1 MENFREGGWLRG
13 PFPTNRERRFGWILQ
28 QVALAG
34 FALQLDAAAIPA
46 KDSGMK
52 RISVWAIVVSFLIC
66 VARAPAQDSAVQ
78 QQLDQITGKLQD
90 LTNAQVDQD
99 KRLTA
104 LEKQVADLADK
115 VNTPV
120 VNNSA
125 SADDL
130 KKLAEQ
136 LQEVDQ
142 KRQDDRELILK
153 EIEKLGKIS
162 AEAASTPIHH
172 SPSSNAGSGDA
183 AAPVAVDGYDY
194 IVKKDD
200 TLSTIAK
207 AYREQH
213 IHVTVA
219 QILKANPGL
228 DATKLYVNRKI
239 IIPKPAAN

>member
-1 MENFREGGWLRG
+1 
-13 PFPTNRERRFGWILQ
+13 
-28 QVALAG
+28 
-34 FALQLDAAAIPA
+34 
-46 KDSGMK
+46 
-52 RISVWAIVVSFLIC
+52 LIC
-66 VARAPAQDSAVQ
+66 VAQAQAQDSAVQ
-78 QQLDQITGKLQD
+78 QQLDQINGKVQD
-90 LTNAQVDQD
+90 LLDAQTAQD

-115 VNTPV
+115 VNTPAI
-120 VNNSA
+120 NNSA

-130 KKLAEQ
+130 KKLAQQ

-142 KRQDDRELILK
+142 KRADDRELILK
-153 EIEKLGKIS
+153 QIEKLGKIN
-162 AEAASTPIHH
+162 AEAAEAPVHH
-172 SPSSNAGSGDA
+172 SAPANTASENS
-183 AAPVAVDGYDY
+183 APVAVDGYEY

-228 DATKLYVNRKI
+228 DATKLYVGRKL
-239 IIPKPAAN
+239 IIPKPAQ

>member
-1 MENFREGGWLRG
+1 
-13 PFPTNRERRFGWILQ
+13 
-28 QVALAG
+28 
-34 FALQLDAAAIPA
+34 
-46 KDSGMK
+46 MK
-52 RISVWAIVVSFLIC
+52 RISVWTIIFSFLIC
-66 VARAPAQDSAVQ
+66 VAHAQSQDSAVQ
-78 QQLDQITGKLQD
+78 QQLDQISGKLQD
-90 LTNAQVDQD
+90 LTAAQADQD

-104 LEKQVADLADK
+104 LEKQVSDLADK

-120 VNNSA
+120 INNSA

-130 KKLAEQ
+130 KKLAQQ

-162 AEAASTPIHH
+162 AEAPPAPTHH
-172 SPSSNAGSGDA
+172 SAPANTSSDNTPPA
-183 AAPVAVDGYDY
+183 AVDGYEY

-213 IHVTVA
+213 IHVTVT

-239 IIPKPAAN
+239 IIPKPAQ